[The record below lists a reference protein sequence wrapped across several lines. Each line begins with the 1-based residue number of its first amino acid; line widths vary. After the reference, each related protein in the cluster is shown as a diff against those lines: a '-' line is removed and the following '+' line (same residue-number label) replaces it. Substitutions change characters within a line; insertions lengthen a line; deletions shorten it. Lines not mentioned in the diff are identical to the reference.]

1 MMVSSMILFLAD
13 GFDDSPPAAGLSRDV
28 QHLLA
33 RLQEDGTTPKRGP
46 LVTVRSGDTTQPL
59 AALRDGDKL
68 HVVAQGVAGQEPREL
83 VHRLEALG
91 LTREVR
97 LKQLHL
103 LADDAGGEYVERLAE
118 ALAADRYQIGEIKA
132 PRGAVA
138 WDATGKVHVRTGG
151 DWQPSDKTRNA
162 YAGPD
167 VQPKHRH

>member
-1 MMVSSMILFLAD
+1 V
-13 GFDDSPPAAGLSRDV
+13 
-28 QHLLA
+28 
-33 RLQEDGTTPKRGP
+33 
-46 LVTVRSGDTTQPL
+46 TQPL

-83 VHRLEALG
+83 VRQLAALG
-91 LTREVR
+91 LARELR

-103 LADDAGGEYVERLAE
+103 LADDAGGSYVERLAE
-118 ALAADRYQIGEIKA
+118 ALVAEGYQVGELKA

-162 YAGPD
+162 YAGPE
-167 VQPKHRH
+167 VQAKHRH